1 MKNRLL
7 ITECEPHIREAMP
20 RRKAVLY
27 KVHDNSTV
35 FLLTHSSQVA
45 EYVYKQLKLD
55 YKKELE
61 NVGKV

>member
-7 ITECEPHIREAMP
+7 ITEC
-20 RRKAVLY
+20 KARLEENVNVLY

-35 FLLTHSSQVA
+35 FLLTHSPQVA
-45 EYVYKQLKLD
+45 EYVYEQLKLD

-61 NVGKV
+61 NVGKI

>member
-35 FLLTHSSQVA
+35 FLLTHSSLVA
-45 EYVYKQLKLD
+45 EYVYEQLKLD

>member
-7 ITECEPHIREAMP
+7 ITECEPQVKEALP
-20 RRKAVLY
+20 RRKVVLY

-45 EYVYKQLKLD
+45 EYVYEQLKLD

-61 NVGKV
+61 DVSKI

>member
-7 ITECEPHIREAMP
+7 ITECDPQVKESLFRK
-20 RRKAVLY
+20 KAVLY

-45 EYVYKQLKLD
+45 EYVYEQLKLD
-55 YKKELE
+55 YKKEIE
-61 NVGKV
+61 NVGKI

>member
-1 MKNRLL
+1 MKNKLL
-7 ITECEPHIREAMP
+7 ITECDEEVD
-20 RRKAVLY
+20 VLY

-35 FLLTHSSQVA
+35 FLLTHSPQVA

-55 YKKELE
+55 YKKERE

>member
-7 ITECEPHIREAMP
+7 ITEC
-20 RRKAVLY
+20 KAKLEENASVLY

-45 EYVYKQLKLD
+45 KYVYEQLKLD
-55 YKKELE
+55 YRREIE
-61 NVGKV
+61 DVGKI